1 MCTNDWSFFD
11 GAALFHGA
19 VPRVMGTRLEF
30 VTAGTP
36 LPEVTPFWNWLKE
49 EAFRLD
55 ALLNRFDPE
64 SAVSRARETS
74 RQGPVPAGPEL
85 AVLLREALAY
95 RERTGGLF
103 DVTLGRGGVRQE
115 DGTLVLENADLDFG
129 GFAKG
134 YLLREAKGRLAAA
147 GIRCAFVDFGASAIL
162 GVGTHPHGDSWLVDV
177 NDPFHPGV
185 VLARTALRDRA
196 LSTSGN
202 MPGYTGH
209 IVHPATGRAV
219 EGRKVVTA
227 VADDPL
233 DAEVLTTA
241 LMAASFAEREE
252 LRGMFPDIQTEI
264 FEIQ

>member
-19 VPRVMGTRLEF
+19 VPRVMGTRLEL

-55 ALLNRFDPE
+55 GLLNRFDPA
-64 SAVSRARETS
+64 SAVSRAREAS
-74 RQGPVPAGPEL
+74 RRGAVPAGPAL
-85 AVLLREALAY
+85 AVLLEEALAY

-103 DVTLGRGGVRQE
+103 DVTLGRGGVRRE
-115 DGTLVLENADLDFG
+115 DGAFVLEDADLDFG

-134 YLLREAKGRLAAA
+134 FLLREAKERLAAA

-162 GVGTHPHGDSWLVDV
+162 GVGSHPHGDSWLVDV
-177 NDPFHPGV
+177 NDPFHPGA

-202 MPGYTGH
+202 MPGYSGH

-219 EGRKVVTA
+219 EGRTMATA

-241 LMAASFAEREE
+241 LVAASAAERGA
-252 LRGMFPDIQTEI
+252 LRSAFPDAETEI